1 MNSHNSLSNCY
12 SLLVLTNAIKH
23 PDATFNSPRLI
34 SQLLNR
40 HGPILRLRFLSFFTA
55 ALILTFNMMVDRELL
70 TVGVRLLE
78 ESSASYVQICALDLI
93 C

>member
-1 MNSHNSLSNCY
+1 MNSHNSLSNRY
-12 SLLVLTNAIKH
+12 SLLVLTKAIKQ
-23 PDATFNSPRLI
+23 PDATFNSPRPI

-40 HGPILRLRFLSFFTA
+40 HGPILRLSFLSFFTA

-78 ESSASYVQICALDLI
+78 DSKCKFVHLV
-93 C
+93 